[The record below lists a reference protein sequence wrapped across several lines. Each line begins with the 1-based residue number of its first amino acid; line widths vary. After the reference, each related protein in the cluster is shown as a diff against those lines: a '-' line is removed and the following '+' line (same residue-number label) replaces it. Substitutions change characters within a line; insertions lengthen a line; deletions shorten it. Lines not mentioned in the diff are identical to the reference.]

1 MQIIKVTL
9 RSTSGYKSITSPRV
23 KGMQIIKV
31 ALHYGLLK
39 YHLYDVQGVDK
50 VLAPR
55 GRHPIATG
63 SEHCASNE
71 ETLVIVS
78 IPD

>member
-1 MQIIKVTL
+1 MKNGDEL
-9 RSTSGYKSITSPRV
+9 YPKYRSYGTKAIDN
-23 KGMQIIKV
+23 
-31 ALHYGLLK
+31 ALVYNA
-39 YHLYDVQGVDK
+39 
-50 VLAPR
+50 LAPR

-78 IPD
+78 LPD